1 MKDEDLREIL
11 TRSNTVAVIG
21 ISPKP
26 DRPSHR
32 VAAYLQS
39 HGYRI
44 IPVRPDGD
52 TILGEK
58 VYPTL
63 SDIPKEIK
71 VDIADLFRKSEEVPP
86 VVEEALQRGVKVI
99 WMQEGVVHPEACR
112 KAEDAGLQV
121 VMDRCIKKVHQRLF

>member
-52 TILGEK
+52 TVLGEK

-112 KAEDAGLQV
+112 KAEDTGLQV